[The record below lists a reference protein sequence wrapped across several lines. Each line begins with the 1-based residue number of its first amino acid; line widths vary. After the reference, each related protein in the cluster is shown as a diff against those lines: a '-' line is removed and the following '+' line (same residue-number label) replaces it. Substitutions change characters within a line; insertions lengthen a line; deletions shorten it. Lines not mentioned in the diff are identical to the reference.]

1 MKKSTLVIAALLV
14 AACAASES
22 EEERPDA
29 IDDFIH
35 VSELE
40 GVRKMRTVDRVDH
53 IVLNDNYVIVETGR
67 DQYLLAYMSPCR
79 EVYDR
84 TRQPDYRSD
93 PRALWVDRDTYRGC
107 RIKALY
113 PITEAQVLELQEMA
127 QLPGER

>member
-1 MKKSTLVIAALLV
+1 MNRYTLVITVLLLG
-14 AACAASES
+14 ACAASEP

-29 IDDFIH
+29 VDDFIH

-40 GVRKMRTVDRVDH
+40 EVRKMRTVDRVDH
-53 IVLNDNYVIVETGR
+53 IVLNDNYVIVESRR
-67 DQYLLAYMSPCR
+67 DQYLLAYMSPCH

-113 PITEAQVLELQEMA
+113 PITEAQVLELREMA
-127 QLPGER
+127 RLPGER